1 MSKEKVVKI
10 GLGEAVSRLLKL
22 ELTRRNGLHPM
33 PEIAKAE
40 RDMLFE
46 ALNEIKIDLGFDC
59 DGDGIPDTVEI
70 FEQSASTDCCRMIST
85 DEKSESSVTISGVSQ
100 QKKKTKRR
108 RTSSRRKKG

>member
-33 PEIAKAE
+33 PEIARKE
-40 RDMLFE
+40 RDLLFD

-59 DGDGIPDTVEI
+59 DGDGTPDTVEI
-70 FEQSASTDCCRMIST
+70 FEQSAKDDCCRIIPTNPAS
-85 DEKSESSVTISGVSQ
+85 EK
-100 QKKKTKRR
+100 QKSKKRR
-108 RTSSRRKKG
+108 SSRRK

>member
-33 PEIAKAE
+33 PEIARKE
-40 RDMLFE
+40 RDLLFD

-59 DGDGIPDTVEI
+59 DGDGTPDTVEI
-70 FEQSASTDCCRMIST
+70 FEQSAKDDCCRIIPT
-85 DEKSESSVTISGVSQ
+85 DVAAEK
-100 QKKKTKRR
+100 QKSKKRR
-108 RTSSRRKKG
+108 SSRRK

>member
-33 PEIAKAE
+33 PEIARKE
-40 RDMLFE
+40 RDLLFD

-59 DGDGIPDTVEI
+59 DGDGTPDTVEI
-70 FEQSASTDCCRMIST
+70 FEQSAKDDCCRIIPT
-85 DEKSESSVTISGVSQ
+85 NPAAEK
-100 QKKKTKRR
+100 QKSKKRR
-108 RTSSRRKKG
+108 SSRRK